1 MLPPLEPQASADPPK
16 AFLQRACPSLPVP
29 LMQSWVS
36 ELHVHH
42 ASLF

>member
-1 MLPPLEPQASADPPK
+1 MLPPFEPQVSTDPPK
-16 AFLQRACPSLPVP
+16 ALLQRECPSLPVP

-36 ELHVHH
+36 ELHVHP